1 MAVAKTYEKFE
12 IQGEPF
18 IENKRAYV
26 IVKTPKGDKKVRWY
40 SDKEYARMYPD
51 AQTIINTC
59 DYRKAL
65 GFKDA
70 GYITI
75 YTGDNEDNE
84 PWFRNQPNCYFH
96 KIWGWYTH
104 SDKEVP
110 TDLPE
115 GVGTKKLYWTNV
127 CEPDGTVSETSAQKG
142 YDMTVFNK
150 NTGNFIGAVG
160 DRLDLVLHVDKII
173 PVIGRYG
180 EAFMHIMT
188 DEYGNTFVW
197 TTASR
202 TLPVAY
208 YHIKGTVKDHR
219 TYRGVNQ
226 TILTRCSGFQKA
238 EMRFHMKEDKV
249 NA

>member
-18 IENKRAYV
+18 TENKRAYV
-26 IVKTPKGDKKVRWY
+26 IVRTPKGDKKVRWY

-84 PWFRNQPNCYFH
+84 SWFRNQPNCYFH

-127 CEPDGTVSETSAQKG
+127 CTPDGTVTEASAQKG
-142 YDMTVFNK
+142 YDELVLNRTI
-150 NTGNFIGAVG
+150 GNFVGEIGERIEIDVK
-160 DRLDLVLHVDKII
+160 VEKIVPI
-173 PVIGRYG
+173 TTKYG
-180 EAFMHIMT
+180 EKFMIVMHDNEENVLLWVTTKTLFPKLYKMRMT
-188 DEYGNTFVW
+188 IVE
-197 TTASR
+197 
-202 TLPVAY
+202 
-208 YHIKGTVKDHR
+208 HK

-226 TILTRCSGFQKA
+226 TFVNRCSVVGG
-238 EMRFHMKEDKV
+238 
-249 NA
+249 

>member
-26 IVKTPKGDKKVRWY
+26 IIKTPKGDKKVRWY

-51 AQTIINTC
+51 AQTVTKTSN
-59 DYRKAL
+59 YRNAL

-75 YTGDNEDNE
+75 YLGENESNE
-84 PWFRNQPNCYFH
+84 WWFRQQPNCYYH
-96 KIWGWYTH
+96 VVWGWYTH

-115 GVGTKKLYWTNV
+115 GVSTRKLYWTNV
-127 CEPDGTVSETSAQKG
+127 CTPEGTVTEASAQKG
-142 YDMTVFNK
+142 YDELILNRTI
-150 NTGNFIGAVG
+150 GNFVG
-160 DRLDLVLHVDKII
+160 EVGERIEIDVKVEKIVPI
-173 PVIGRYG
+173 TTKYG
-180 EAFMHIMT
+180 EKFMIVMRDKEGNELLWVTTKTLFPKSYKMRMT
-188 DEYGNTFVW
+188 IVE
-197 TTASR
+197 
-202 TLPVAY
+202 
-208 YHIKGTVKDHR
+208 HK

-226 TILTRCSGFQKA
+226 TFVNRCSVIG
-238 EMRFHMKEDKV
+238 E
-249 NA
+249 